1 MLRTLITL
9 VFWLITIPITAL
21 LTLPWALL
29 TGDIRPLYVISM
41 WLCRTGVKLLGIRVV
56 AEGLDRLD
64 AGGTYIFMSNHASNV
79 DPPILMPLIP
89 RRTSVLVK
97 AELMRIPIFG
107 HAMRIARL
115 VPVERGNRERA
126 ISSLDSAAKVL
137 QDGINLMVYVEG
149 TRSPD
154 GRLLPFKRG
163 PFDLAV
169 DNGVPI
175 VPVTIVGSHAAMP
188 KGRLAVHPGTVRV
201 VFHEPVDPRRFAD
214 KDSLMEAVRERIA
227 SALENQQQEISKQ

>member
-1 MLRTLITL
+1 MIRTLITA
-9 VFWLITIPITAL
+9 VFWGTAIPITAV

-41 WLCRTGVKLLGIRVV
+41 WLCRTGVKLLGIRVI

-64 AGGTYIFMSNHASNV
+64 PQGTYVFMSNHASNV

-126 ISSLDSAAKVL
+126 ISSLDTAAKVL
-137 QDGINLMVYVEG
+137 RDGINLMVYVEG

-163 PFDLAV
+163 PFYLAV
-169 DNGVPI
+169 DNSVPI

-188 KGRLAVHPGTVRV
+188 KGRLAVQPGTVTV
-201 VFHEPVDPRRFAD
+201 VFHEPLDPRQFAD
-214 KDSLMEAVRERIA
+214 KDTLIEAVRESIA
-227 SALENQQQEISKQ
+227 SALEPQQQATSSK